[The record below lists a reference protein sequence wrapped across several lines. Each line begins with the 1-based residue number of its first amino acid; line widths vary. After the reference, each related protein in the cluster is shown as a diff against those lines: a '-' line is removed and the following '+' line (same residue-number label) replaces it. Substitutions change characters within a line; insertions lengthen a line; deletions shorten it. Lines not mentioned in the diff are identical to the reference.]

1 MRRFLSL
8 IIGLWFVLSSQMAQ
22 QLVIVD
28 DSTMFIGQDVDSL
41 TEEAR
46 YFNPVYLVVQKGKE
60 YLKKQLIRGSV
71 CDCDTTQVNRRI
83 GIFSVAP
90 DKHVAFSQGNLQYFP
105 AANLWKF
112 ADNQY
117 DYLGNANK
125 YLKPDFRNWMDMFAW
140 SEEDNKGEFID
151 WGTNE
156 ICGDAPKTW
165 RTLSTDEWEYLME
178 KRTNAKLLY
187 GMAQVAGVNGMIL
200 LPDNWILPNGI
211 IFKSGSH
218 QKDGKDYF
226 AEYQSFKKDQWKALE
241 DAGAV
246 FLPIVGIIVPPE
258 TSIRSM
264 FEGVHYHCANQYDKD
279 HSYFFGFRSSYY
291 TINYNQKRIRK
302 AVRLVHDTI
311 VPQPEYVDLGLS
323 VKWATFNVGASQPEE
338 YGDYFS
344 WGETEPKDTYN
355 WKTYKWCEGEPETWT
370 KYCTNSEYGTADYK
384 EILDLEDDAAHANWG
399 DKWRMP
405 TPDEWKELYQKC
417 NWELITKNGIKGY
430 QVTANNGNSIFLPRA
445 GLNYA
450 YKHGYA
456 TDSVGY
462 YYSNTLRASYKGEQF
477 ASFMVMHD
485 EYIGGSTAI
494 RYYGLSIRPVYDETM
509 VPEPCMVVK
518 VNDTLSINMM
528 CVEGGTFRMGVG
540 AENYVDRTDQQANK
554 DSTTHLVTLSDYYMA
569 ETAVTQ
575 GLWEAVMGTTI
586 NDLVAQSKYTDNKP
600 KVGARYPIEY
610 VQLKDALAFIDQL
623 NKMTG
628 LDFRLPTEAER
639 EYAARGGNRS
649 KGYIYP
655 GSDDYT
661 QVASAYG
668 SPVAQKRPNE
678 LGIYDL
684 SGCIREMCTDIYKT
698 TYIYDEPV
706 TNPVGPIQHK
716 GNRVMRGGHIH
727 GKSHPYTRYPY
738 TPTWCGGN
746 LGFRIVLPTETKRRM
761 IYVANL
767 FFEMVFVEG
776 GTFTMGDDSNVKS
789 APAHHVSLSDYYIGQ
804 TEVTQELWKAI
815 MGNNPSKF
823 EGNTLPVE
831 CVSWDDC
838 QAFIQKLNKMTG
850 LKFRLPTEAE
860 WEYAAK
866 GGQKSQ
872 GYIYAGSNDLSEVA
886 WYVGNANN
894 QTHAFASKKPN
905 ELGIFDMTGNV
916 WEWCQDWHAP
926 YSSEAQV
933 NPAGAAT
940 GEKHVLRG
948 GCYHYDA
955 ANCTNTNRHSY
966 YTPDKGGASPGLR
979 LVLEIE

>member
-1 MRRFLSL
+1 M
-8 IIGLWFVLSSQMAQ
+8 LSSQMAQ

-226 AEYQSFKKDQWKALE
+226 AEYQSFNKDQWKALE

-311 VPQPEYVDLGLS
+311 VPQPEYVNLGLS
-323 VKWATFNVGASQPEE
+323 VKWATFNVGANKPED
-338 YGDYFS
+338 YGDYIA
-344 WGETEPKDTYN
+344 WGETEPKETYS

-370 KYCTNSEYGTADYK
+370 KYCTNSEYGIADYK
-384 EILDLEDDAAHANWG
+384 ETLDLEDDAAHANWG

-405 TPDEWKELYQKC
+405 TPNEWKELYQKC

-450 YKHGYA
+450 YQHGYA

-462 YYSNTLRASYKGEQF
+462 YYSNTLRSSYKGEQY
-477 ASFMVMHD
+477 ASFMLMHD

-494 RYYGLSIRPVYDETM
+494 RYYGLSIRPVYDENM

-518 VNDTLSINMM
+518 VNDSLSIDMM
-528 CVEGGTFRMGVG
+528 CVENGTFMMG
-540 AENYVDRTDQQANK
+540 AADDDLKANTDERPQHQ
-554 DSTTHLVTLSDYYMA
+554 VTLTYDYSIMQT
-569 ETAVTQ
+569 EVTQ
-575 GLWEAVMGTTI
+575 GMWEDIMGEDIYDVMAESSYPE
-586 NDLVAQSKYTDNKP
+586 DKP
-600 KVGARYPIEY
+600 SKVGRNYPVNY
-610 VQLKDALAFIDQL
+610 VRLYQCLEFIDSL
-623 NKMTG
+623 NARTG
-628 LDFRLPTEAER
+628 LHFRMPTEAEW
-639 EYAARGGNRS
+639 EFAAKGGNQS
-649 KGYIYP
+649 KGYLYA
-655 GSDDYT
+655 GSNAPSE
-661 QVASAYG
+661 VAVINYSFQPAA
-668 SPVAQKRPNE
+668 SLKPNE
-678 LGIYDL
+678 LGIYDM
-684 SGCIREMCTDIYKT
+684 SGNMSEMTIDYCSRAFPSA
-698 TYIYDEPV
+698 EPQV
-706 TNPVGPIQHK
+706 NPRQITIIWN
-716 GNRVMRGGHIH
+716 GNRVSRGN
-727 GKSHPYTRYPY
+727 HPYNYDSVRVTQRGPY
-738 TPTWCGGN
+738 TPSWCGSW
-746 LGFRIVLPTETKRRM
+746 LGFRLVLPEEPDFRSIYVNGQYFDM
-761 IYVANL
+761 IYVK
-767 FFEMVFVEG
+767 G
-776 GTFTMGDDSNVKS
+776 GTFTMGDDSEADTSPTHQVT
-789 APAHHVSLSDYYIGQ
+789 LSDYYIGQ
-804 TEVTQELWKAI
+804 TEVTQVLWKAV
-815 MGNNPSKF
+815 MGRNPSKF
-823 EGNTLPVE
+823 SGNHHPVE
-831 CVSWDDC
+831 CVSWEEC
-838 QAFIQKLNKMTG
+838 QVFVKKLSEMTG

-886 WYVGNANN
+886 WYVDNANN
-894 QTHAFASKKPN
+894 QTHNFAGKQAN
-905 ELGIFDMTGNV
+905 ELGIYDMTGNV

-926 YSSEAQV
+926 YSADAQV

-966 YTPDKGGASPGLR
+966 YTPDKGGASTGLR